1 MIDKNKL
8 LGLVH
13 WLAVGAPPC
22 RLCAEVVE
30 ETGKQLVSAGLP
42 LDQFGVYQTMIHPA
56 QPGVFSYWTK
66 TGGVRKSELTP
77 EQMRSG
83 DIWIGTPGFDC
94 QKTGRIVVTDLG
106 TSPKY
111 DHRRDMKRLLERGYR
126 QILNL
131 PLHTVHSI
139 ATNSASFSTKNEDGF
154 TEEETRALRLIQ
166 ANLSRVVE
174 GHILHESAVQ
184 ILSTYVGRG
193 AGIRILEGN
202 IMLGD
207 SETIPSIVLFA
218 DLNNFTALSNAEET
232 KDVIETLNVFYEI
245 AESAVSRNGGE
256 ILKFMGDGLLAIFP
270 VQDDLS
276 AQIAGSIGAVSAI
289 KETRATLIEISRT
302 DINFSASLHLGD
314 INYGNIGSKSR
325 MDFTAIGPTINLAAR
340 LLSAADEYG
349 VDTVCSKAFHQLVPE
364 TSTLL
369 GEKSF
374 KGFDDLQP
382 VFGVSLGAA
391 SDQ

>member
-8 LGLVH
+8 SGLVH
-13 WLAVGAPPC
+13 WLAAGAQPY

-30 ETGKQLVSAGLP
+30 ETGQRLVSAGLP
-42 LDQFGVYQTMIHPA
+42 VDQFGVYQTMIHPA
-56 QPGVFSYWTK
+56 LPGNFSYWTK
-66 TGGVRKSELTP
+66 GSGVRKSVLTP
-77 EQMRSG
+77 EQLRSG
-83 DIWIGTPGFDC
+83 DLWIGTPAFDC
-94 QKTGRIVVTDLG
+94 QETGRIVVTDLG
-106 TSPKY
+106 ASPKY
-111 DHRRDMKRLLERGYR
+111 DHRRDMKHLLERGYR

-131 PLHTVHSI
+131 PLHSVHSI
-139 ATNSASFSTKNEDGF
+139 ATNVASFSTKKEGGF
-154 TEEETRALRLIQ
+154 TEEETRALKLIQ
-166 ANLSRVVE
+166 ANLARVVE

-184 ILSTYVGRG
+184 ILSTYVGRD

-218 DLNNFTALSNAEET
+218 DLKNFTALSNVEKP
-232 KDVIETLNVFYEI
+232 KDVIETLNIFYEI
-245 AESAVSRNGGE
+245 AESAINRNGGE

-276 AQIAGSIGAVSAI
+276 AQIAGSIGAISALE
-289 KETRATLIEISRT
+289 ETRATLMEISRT
-302 DINFSASLHLGD
+302 DISFRASLHLGD

-325 MDFTAIGPTINLAAR
+325 MDFTAIGPTVNLAAR
-340 LLSAADEYG
+340 LLSAADEYS

-369 GEKSF
+369 GEKTL

-382 VFGVSLGAA
+382 VYGISSNDA
-391 SDQ
+391 SD